1 MIHLGSFE
9 RTPNAADWSGYVEV
23 LDDDTGT
30 AFDLTSALIEMEVT
44 DQDGIRRLYGSTA
57 DGALDL
63 VGGGFEFAFVST
75 RMKDLRAGSYTVNI
89 RITDSVTG
97 YVQEPAIALLPVL
110 EGGYR

>member
-1 MIHLGSFE
+1 MINLGSFIAA
-9 RTPNAADWSGYVEV
+9 PNAADWSGYIEV

-30 AFDLTSALIEMEVT
+30 AFDLTSALVEMEVT

-57 DGALDL
+57 DGAIDL
-63 VGGGFEFAFVST
+63 AGDGFEFAFAST

-97 YVQEPAIALLPVL
+97 FVAEPAIALLPVL